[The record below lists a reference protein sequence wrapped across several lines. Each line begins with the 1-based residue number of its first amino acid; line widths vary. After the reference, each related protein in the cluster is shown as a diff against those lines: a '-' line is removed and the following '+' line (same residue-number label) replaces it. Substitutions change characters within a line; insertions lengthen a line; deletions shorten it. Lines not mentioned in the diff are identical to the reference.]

1 MSTYT
6 YMIKNPITG
15 LHLVR
20 TWEAENEK
28 EFVISILKDNSI
40 GPELWNCIKVTHR
53 DEINIPFMIRVE
65 RYSCLM
71 VAQLRLFADFLSRR
85 IEVLAREEY
94 DIYVNL

>member
-20 TWEAENEK
+20 TQEAENEN
-28 EFVISILKDNSI
+28 EFVMNILEDKSI
-40 GPELWNCIKVTHR
+40 GPELWNHITVTHG
-53 DEINIPFMIRVE
+53 DEINIPFMTWVE
-65 RYSCLM
+65 RHSRLM
-71 VAQLRLFADFLSRR
+71 TAQLRLFADFLSRR
-85 IEVLAREEY
+85 IEVLTREEY

>member
-20 TWEAENEK
+20 T
-28 EFVISILKDNSI
+28 
-40 GPELWNCIKVTHR
+40 
-53 DEINIPFMIRVE
+53 
-65 RYSCLM
+65 
-71 VAQLRLFADFLSRR
+71 
-85 IEVLAREEY
+85 REEY

>member
-20 TWEAENEK
+20 TREAENEK
-28 EFVISILKDNSI
+28 EFVIGILKDKSI
-40 GPELWNCIKVTHR
+40 GPGLWNHITVTHG
-53 DEINIPFMIRVE
+53 DEINIPFMTWVE
-65 RYSCLM
+65 RYSRLM
-71 VAQLRLFADFLSRR
+71 TAQLRLSADFLSRR
-85 IEVLAREEY
+85 IEVLTREEY

>member
-1 MSTYT
+1 MSIYT

-20 TWEAENEK
+20 TREAENEK

-40 GPELWNCIKVTHR
+40 GPELWNHIKVTHG
-53 DEINIPFMIRVE
+53 DAINIPFMTWVE

-85 IEVLAREEY
+85 IEVLTREEY